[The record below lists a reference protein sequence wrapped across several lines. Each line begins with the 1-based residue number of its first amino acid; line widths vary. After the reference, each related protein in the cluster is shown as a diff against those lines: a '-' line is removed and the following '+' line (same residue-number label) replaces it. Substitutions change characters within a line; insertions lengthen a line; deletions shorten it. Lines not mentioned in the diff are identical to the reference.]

1 MANKWAKGE
10 FIPKNKEKYAG
21 KGKIVYRSSWEWR
34 MMDFFDKNPAVLNWA
49 SESVRIP
56 YKNPLTGKNTSYVPD
71 FLVMY
76 VDKNGNK
83 HAELIEVK
91 PSAQATMEAA
101 GKSMRNK
108 AMVAL
113 NTAKWMAAKA
123 WCKAQGIE
131 FRIIT
136 EKDMF

>member
-1 MANKWAKGE
+1 MANKWAKGQ
-10 FIPKNKEKYAG
+10 FIPKNPEKYGG
-21 KGKIVYRSSWEWR
+21 KGKIIYRSSWEWR
-34 MMDFFDKNPAVLNWA
+34 FMQFCDTNPAVLTWA

-76 VDKNGNK
+76 VDKNGQK
-83 HAELIEVK
+83 HAELIEIK

-108 AMVAL
+108 ASVAI
-113 NTAKWMAAKA
+113 NTAKWIAAKA
-123 WCKAQGIE
+123 WCKAQGIT
-131 FRIIT
+131 FRVIT

>member
-10 FIPKNKEKYAG
+10 FVPKNPEKYAG
-21 KGKIVYRSSWEWR
+21 KGKVVYRSSWEWR
-34 MMDFFDKNPAVLNWA
+34 FMQFCDTNPAVLNWA

-56 YKNPLTGKNTSYVPD
+56 YRNPLTGKASSYVPD

-83 HAELIEVK
+83 HAELIEIK
-91 PSAQATMEAA
+91 PSSQATMEAA
-101 GKSMRNK
+101 GKSARNK
-108 AMVAL
+108 ASVAV

-123 WCKAQGIE
+123 FCAQNGIT
-131 FRIIT
+131 FRVIT